1 MSDYINEPMLEMYV
15 VESVQLI
22 DRLEQLIMNGEKD
35 GDFDDDIDEIF
46 RIMHTIKGNSMM
58 MLFESIANTAHKLED
73 LFDFIRKS
81 EDIEPNYAIIT
92 DLVLETIDFTKGE
105 LAKIESNQDV
115 DGDSSELTDRILE
128 YLESLK
134 FMSAGSSDEDPKEE
148 IKAENKIS
156 ENQKFYISPSKEAES
171 KSDDGIKTTE
181 KSNYNTY
188 EVFIKFEA
196 GCEMENVRA
205 FSIVHNLQDVASDIY
220 HLPKNIVEDENACR
234 IISENGIKIAFKS
247 MRILE
252 DLNMYFAGIA
262 FLDKYDIKE
271 TSSSSFEN
279 FVNQYNNYKV
289 IENYDDEFE
298 EEIVEI
304 DMESN
309 QVEESNQVK
318 EIKLEDSKVDTLKS
332 EKKENSKA
340 KAKKAKSKGT
350 SKESSTQNNYI
361 SVGITKVDLLMDL
374 IGELVVSESMVTKN
388 PDLSG
393 LELDGFE
400 KASRQLRIII
410 NELQDV
416 VMSIRMVPLT
426 LTFQKMVRLVR
437 DMSRKIEK
445 EVELVII
452 GENTEVDKKVIE
464 KIGDPLMHI
473 IRNSIDHGIETEE
486 ERIQNGKSK
495 NGTIIL
501 EARHSGGDVWITI
514 KDDGAGLNREKILEK
529 AISKNL
535 LEKAAEEYSD
545 REVYNLIFKAGFSTK
560 ENVTEFSGRGVGLDV
575 VVKNIEELGGTVLV
589 DSKPGEGSE
598 FAIRIPLTLAIVDGM
613 MMKVG
618 ESIFTVPIT
627 SIKESFS
634 IEKKDIIRDPN
645 GNEMIMVRGE
655 CLPVL
660 RLHDRY
666 KLHTEV
672 TELENG
678 IVMMIESDNRS
689 NLIFA
694 DQIIGEQQVVVKGL
708 SKFMK
713 KIDGVS
719 GCALLGDG
727 TISLIIDPAGLT
739 V

>member
-1 MSDYINEPMLEMYV
+1 MSDFINEPMLEMYV
-15 VESVQLI
+15 FETVQLI
-22 DRLEQLIMNGEKD
+22 NRLEQLIMNGEKD
-35 GDFDDDIDEIF
+35 GDFNDAIDEIF

-58 MLFESIANTAHKLED
+58 MLFEGIANTAHKLED
-73 LFDFIRKS
+73 LFDFIRKN
-81 EDIEPNYAIIT
+81 EDIEANYETIT

-105 LAKIESNQDV
+105 LAKIEENQDV
-115 DGDSSELTDRILE
+115 DGDSSDLTNRILE

-134 FMSAGSSDEDPKEE
+134 FMSGVSENDLMSTEESDK
-148 IKAENKIS
+148 KSNIS
-156 ENQKFYISPSKEAES
+156 ENQKFYISPSKDLTNNDSGET
-171 KSDDGIKTTE
+171 KSSDNP
-181 KSNYNTY
+181 NYKTY
-188 EVFIKFEA
+188 EVFIKFES

-205 FSIVHNLQDVASDIY
+205 FSIIHNLQDVASDIY
-220 HLPKNIVEDENACR
+220 HLPKNIVEDENACH
-234 IISENGIKIAFKS
+234 IISENGVKIVFKS
-247 MRILE
+247 MKILE

-262 FLDKYDIKE
+262 FLESYDIQE
-271 TSSSSFEN
+271 TTSNSFEKFIN
-279 FVNQYNNYKV
+279 EYNNYSSNKK
-289 IENYDDEFE
+289 EESEDES
-298 EEIVEI
+298 
-304 DMESN
+304 DMEILSTDI
-309 QVEESNQVK
+309 V
-318 EIKLEDSKVDTLKS
+318 DSTLIDEKSELIKS
-332 EKKENSKA
+332 EKVKS
-340 KAKKAKSKGT
+340 KKAKSKKS

-388 PDLSG
+388 PDLEG

-426 LTFQKMVRLVR
+426 LTFQKMIRLVR
-437 DMSRKIEK
+437 DMSKKIEK
-445 EVELVII
+445 DVELILI

-473 IRNSIDHGIETEE
+473 IRNSMDHGIEDEE
-486 ERIQNGKSK
+486 TRIQNGKEAK
-495 NGTIIL
+495 GKIIL

-514 KDDGAGLNREKILEK
+514 KDDGGGLDREKILEK
-529 AISKNL
+529 AISKGL
-535 LEKAAEEYSD
+535 LDKAAEDYSD
-545 REVYNLIFKAGFSTK
+545 KEVYNLIFKAGFSTK
-560 ENVTEFSGRGVGLDV
+560 ESVTEFSGRGVGLDV
-575 VVKNIEELGGTVLV
+575 VVQNIEELGGTVIV
-589 DSKPGEGSE
+589 DSKPGIGSE

-618 ESIFTVPIT
+618 KSIFTVPIT

-634 IEKKDIIRDPN
+634 VKSKDVICDPD

-666 KLHTEV
+666 KLHTDV
-672 TELENG
+672 TKIENG
-678 IVMMIESDNRS
+678 IVMMIENDNKS

-713 KIDGVS
+713 KIEGVS

-727 TISLIIDPAGLT
+727 TISLIIDPAGLR

>member
-1 MSDYINEPMLEMYV
+1 MSDFINEPMLEMYV
-15 VESVQLI
+15 FETVQLI
-22 DRLEQLIMNGEKD
+22 NKLEQLIMNGEKD
-35 GDFDDDIDEIF
+35 GNFDDDIDEIF

-58 MLFESIANTAHKLED
+58 MIFDGISNIAHKLED

-81 EDIEPNYAIIT
+81 EDLEPNYAIIT

-105 LAKIESNQDV
+105 LAKIESNEEV
-115 DGDSSELTDRILE
+115 DGDSSDLTNRIFE

-134 FMSAGSSDEDPKEE
+134 FMSSNSISDVGDTVEE
-148 IKAENKIS
+148 VINDKNKIS
-156 ENQKFYISPSKEAES
+156 ENQKFYISPSKKVEID
-171 KSDDGIKTTE
+171 KSSGIIITE
-181 KSNYNTY
+181 KSNYKTY
-188 EVFIKFEA
+188 EVFIKFET

-205 FSIVHNLQDVASDIY
+205 FSIVHNLKNVASDIY
-220 HLPKNIVEDENACR
+220 HLPKNIVEDENACQ
-234 IISENGIKIAFKS
+234 IISENGVRIAFKS
-247 MRILE
+247 MMILD
-252 DLNMYFAGIA
+252 DLNTYFSGIA
-262 FLDKYDIKE
+262 FLEKFDIKE
-271 TSSSSFEN
+271 TISSSFEN
-279 FVNQYNNYKV
+279 FVNQYNNYNVDLEVESEDRVDEELDKGLDENKV
-289 IENYDDEFE
+289 GIFDELKQE
-298 EEIVEI
+298 DKVPIKSKKVKLNTKETTKEIVK
-304 DMESN
+304 D
-309 QVEESNQVK
+309 
-318 EIKLEDSKVDTLKS
+318 
-332 EKKENSKA
+332 
-340 KAKKAKSKGT
+340 
-350 SKESSTQNNYI
+350 SSTQNNYI
-361 SVGITKVDLLMDL
+361 SVGITRVDLLMDL

-388 PDLSG
+388 PDLAG
-393 LELDGFE
+393 LELDSFE

-426 LTFQKMVRLVR
+426 LTFQKMIRLVR

-473 IRNSIDHGIETEE
+473 IRNSIDHGIETEAR
-486 ERIQNGKSK
+486 RIESGKNK
-495 NGTIIL
+495 KGTIIL
-501 EARHSGGDVWITI
+501 EARHSGGDVWITV
-514 KDDGAGLNREKILEK
+514 KDDGAGLDCKKILEK

-535 LEKAAEEYSD
+535 LEKPAEEYSD
-545 REVYNLIFKAGFSTK
+545 REVYSLIFKAGFSTK
-560 ENVTEFSGRGVGLDV
+560 ESVTEFSGRGVGLDV
-575 VVKNIEELGGTVLV
+575 VVKNIEALGGTVIV
-589 DSKPGEGSE
+589 DSNQGIGSE

-618 ESIFTVPIT
+618 KSIFTVPIT

-634 IEKKDIIRDPN
+634 VKQKDVIRDPD

-660 RLHDRY
+660 RLHKRY
-666 KLHTEV
+666 KLDTKV
-672 TELENG
+672 KELENG
-678 IVMMIESDNRS
+678 ILMMIESDNRS
-689 NLIFA
+689 KLIFA

-727 TISLIIDPAGLT
+727 TISLIIDPGGLT